1 MTNKVKLGK
10 IGKPHGLKGYAYIHL
25 NDYIKGYDFSN
36 IPVEINKKE
45 LFIDEVKTHL
55 KNRNLVKLKNINTIE
70 QIKLYRDNFI
80 YTNKNTLLNINKSLP
95 WPELFLKEPLANMD
109 NLKIILSNYLVS
121 DLQTVLELKVENSVY
136 LVPYVESNFVF
147 DGEFLIML
155 SSLTIHNPVE

>member
-1 MTNKVKLGK
+1 M
-10 IGKPHGLKGYAYIHL
+10 
-25 NDYIKGYDFSN
+25 
-36 IPVEINKKE
+36 
-45 LFIDEVKTHL
+45 
-55 KNRNLVKLKNINTIE
+55 
-70 QIKLYRDNFI
+70 
-80 YTNKNTLLNINKSLP
+80 LNINKSLP